1 MHPTSDK
8 RVLEWTAIASL
19 LLVLVG
25 IPLSQAIREA
35 ASGKVPH
42 IFLLFSTAPTKQA
55 LHAWDQESSDRL
67 AIAMTIRSRV
77 LEAQFD
83 LFGDAG
89 AKAIR
94 GKDRW
99 LFYRPDV
106 EYLFEPNLDDERFYL
121 GTFDTI
127 VSGAPENLRDP
138 LVAIRDVHR
147 QLASRGIRL
156 LVVPIPGK
164 PSIYPEKLSGPEVSI
179 EHNPTLLLIDSLR
192 ESGIEA
198 VDLVHALRRSKSG
211 PSDLYLHR
219 DTHWSPAGVDV
230 AAALISKRLLE
241 FPEVLA
247 GRNPSRYRIR
257 DTAVDR
263 WGDIAEMTALPDRHS
278 IWTSERVLAHRVV
291 DSSGSPYR
299 DSAGAKVLWLGDS
312 FSRIYQTDAP
322 GSAGIIAQI
331 ADRIGQPLASV
342 VNDGGASTVVRLKLS
357 RKPEVLAH
365 AKVVVW
371 TFVERDIRS
380 GEMGWKLVP
389 LP

>member
-1 MHPTSDK
+1 MPDPSGK
-8 RVLEWTAIASL
+8 RILEWTTIGSL

-35 ASGKVPH
+35 LSGTVPH
-42 IFLLFSTAPTKQA
+42 IFRLFSTAPTKKA

-67 AIAMTIRSRV
+67 AIAKAIRSRV
-77 LEAQFD
+77 LETQFD

-94 GKDRW
+94 GKGDW

-106 EYLFEPNLDDERFYL
+106 EYLFEPDFRDERFYL

-127 VSGAPENLRDP
+127 VAGGHENLRDP

-147 QLASRGIRL
+147 QLAARGIRL

-164 PSIYPEKLSGPEVSI
+164 PGIYPEKLSGPEVSI
-179 EHNPTLLLIDSLR
+179 ENSPTLVLIDSLR
-192 ESGIEA
+192 KSGIDA
-198 VDLVHALRRSKSG
+198 VDLVHALRLSKSG

-219 DTHWSPAGVDV
+219 DTHWSPAGVEV
-230 AAALISKRLLE
+230 ASALISKSLLE
-241 FPEVLA
+241 YPEVLA
-247 GRNPSRYRIR
+247 GRNPSRYGLR
-257 DTAVDR
+257 DTAVER

-278 IWTSERVLAHRVV
+278 IWTSERIAAHQVV
-291 DSSGSPYR
+291 DASGSPYR
-299 DSAGAKVLWLGDS
+299 DSAGAAVLWLGDS
-312 FSRIYQTDAP
+312 FSRIYETDAP
-322 GSAGIIAQI
+322 GSAGIIAQV
-331 ADRIGQPLASV
+331 ARRIGQPLASV
-342 VNDGGASTVVRLKLS
+342 VNDGGASTVVRIQLS
-357 RKPEVLAH
+357 RKPELLAS